1 MKNKWLRIYKRY
13 LNKAKGDWRSA
24 FNEMMSDYWNGA
36 IPGVP
41 RGRYR
46 EMPPDEKFQRL
57 VVELNALQLAAYKV
71 DGKPKEPRHTVDAWL
86 GFWILLFI
94 ISCVFEAISLI
105 VGNCIF
111 GLVCLTVMLFSLAM
125 STFLGIKKEELEN
138 E

>member
-13 LNKAKGDWRSA
+13 LNKAKGNWRSA

-41 RGRYR
+41 RGRYG
-46 EMPPDEKFQRL
+46 ELPHDESLRRF
-57 VVELNALQLAAYKV
+57 VTELNAIQLAAYKV

-105 VGNCIF
+105 VGNRIF
-111 GLVCLTVMLFSLAM
+111 GLVCLTVMLFSLTM
-125 STFLGIKKEELEN
+125 STFLGIKKEEVQ
-138 E
+138 